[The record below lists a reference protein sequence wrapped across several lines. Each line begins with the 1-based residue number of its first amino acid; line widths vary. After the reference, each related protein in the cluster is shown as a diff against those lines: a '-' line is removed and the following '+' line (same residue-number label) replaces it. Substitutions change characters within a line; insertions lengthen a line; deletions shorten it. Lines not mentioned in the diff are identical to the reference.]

1 MTSLPLRRIALA
13 TIALAMAATAA
24 AAAAAPSPH
33 HRYRYS
39 VVNQKGYAFSMTVT
53 PLFVSPMGSGT
64 SPPIS
69 EPTAGGQHLLGS
81 ALRTAG
87 VYDLPAGARLPVSD
101 VADLPA
107 GARRVNVSIHFN

>member
-13 TIALAMAATAA
+13 TIALAMVAT

-53 PLFVSPMGSGT
+53 PLFVSPVGSGT

-69 EPTAGGQHLLGS
+69 EPTASGQHLLGS